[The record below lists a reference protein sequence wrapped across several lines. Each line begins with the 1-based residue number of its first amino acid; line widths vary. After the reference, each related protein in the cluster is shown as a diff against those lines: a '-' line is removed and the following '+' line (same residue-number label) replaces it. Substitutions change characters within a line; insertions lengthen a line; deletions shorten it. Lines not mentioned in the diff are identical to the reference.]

1 MSLTGKMARVGR
13 SIRGFGEYHI
23 GSNSIMS
30 GGMSPPMITNSVVN
44 GGVIIRHREYLR
56 DIPAAT
62 NFTNY
67 VFPLN
72 PGISSTFPWL
82 SQIATSF
89 EQYRFRGI
97 VFEFK
102 STSADNVLSSASSTA
117 LGTVV
122 MGTKYNV
129 LDGPFT
135 NKFEMENWEFTTSCK
150 PSLTCMHPIECAKS
164 QTPQT
169 MLYVR
174 PGNVTETGS
183 VPNGDLR
190 LYDLANFNIAV
201 LGMQNSGEGMIGELW
216 CTYEVEFFKPKLE
229 EDVNTHFAH
238 FDVIN
243 GQTLGNP
250 NTNYPF
256 GTNNSGIAGY
266 RFRPSPATNSSLP
279 VEIVADVANAGSA
292 FGRLYINDCIAKRLL
307 IQISWLWGAG
317 IIPISNFNELIF
329 SEANSVGLEPVT
341 AFTSDLLYQYAATQ
355 LAPANPVNTTA
366 ISRYMYTIIVEVTSD
381 VAYMVFNGGTWTGNG
396 TSNYDVWITE
406 LGPNAD

>member
-23 GSNSIMS
+23 GSNSIMT

-62 NFTNY
+62 AFTNF

-102 STSADNVLSSASSTA
+102 STSADNVLSGAASTA

-164 QTPQT
+164 QTPQS

-174 PGNVTETGS
+174 PGNQTTVLNQ
-183 VPNGDLR
+183 PQGDLR
-190 LYDLANFNIAV
+190 LYDLANFNLAV
-201 LGMQNSGEGMIGELW
+201 LGMQNSGPGAIGELW

-229 EDVNTHFAH
+229 EDINTHFAH

-243 GQTLGNP
+243 GQDLGNP
-250 NTNYPF
+250 NSDKPF
-256 GTNNSGIAGY
+256 GNNGTGVLGKKFY
-266 RFRPSPATNSSLP
+266 PSPATNSTLP
-279 VEIVADVANAGSA
+279 CYIVADADNGLSTT
-292 FGRLYINDCIAKRLL
+292 GRLYITDCIAKRLL
-307 IQISWLWGAG
+307 INLTYMWGIG
-317 IIPISNFNELIF
+317 ITPITNFLEG
-329 SEANSVGLEPVT
+329 SYSSVNSVGLET
-341 AFTSDLLYQYAATQ
+341 ISAYLSDSTHEISCPF
-355 LAPANPVNTTA
+355 LAPANPVNTTDR
-366 ISRYMYTIIVEVTSD
+366 SFYTYSLIVEVTAD
-381 VAYMVFNGGTWTGNG
+381 EAYLVLDGLTWTGNG
-396 TSNYDVWITE
+396 TSNFDFWITE